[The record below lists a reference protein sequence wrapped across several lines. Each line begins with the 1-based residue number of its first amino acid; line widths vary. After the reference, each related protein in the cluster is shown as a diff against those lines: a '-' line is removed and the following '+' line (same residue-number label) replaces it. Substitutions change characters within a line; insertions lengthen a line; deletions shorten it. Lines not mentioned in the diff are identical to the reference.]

1 MSELFHFEDFSAGQ
15 NFALGPHTVTAEAI
29 IAFAREFDPQPFHLD
44 EAAARNSLLGG
55 LAASGWHSYSLCIRL
70 MCDAVLTNSA
80 VLGSSG
86 MEEVKWLQ
94 PVLAGDELS
103 GEMKVTAA
111 RPSNSRPGIGI
122 VNFVSTLNDQQGTAK
137 IEVTGMVFIRRRSP

>member
-15 NFALGPHTVTAEAI
+15 SFALGPHTVTAEAI

-94 PVLAGDELS
+94 PVLAGDVLS
-103 GEMKVTAA
+103 GAMRVTAV
-111 RPSNSRPGIGI
+111 RVSESRPGLGI
-122 VNFVSTLNDQQGTAK
+122 VKFISTLNDYHGTAK
-137 IEVTGMVFIRRRSP
+137 IEVTGMVFIRRRSA